1 MAMGQGAFDLEGLV
15 EGADRLSAQ
24 HCPHGVDRGGWQL
37 GEVGQG
43 AVLDLAALAVGLAN
57 QHRAVLPAS
66 LPAGHSGYMHRT
78 RGAPW
83 HIRIVAVPSPNV
95 KSINGYIGRA
105 ASTRIKINSPQELR
119 ARASPVGC
127 LLGQVCGSV
136 HERRPARA
144 LFGTPLG

>member
-1 MAMGQGAFDLEGLV
+1 MAMGEGPFDLEGLV
-15 EGADRLSAQ
+15 EGADGSSAQ

-83 HIRIVAVPSPNV
+83 HIRIVVVLSPNV

-119 ARASPVGC
+119 LREPEGGARLARA
-127 LLGQVCGSV
+127 
-136 HERRPARA
+136 ED
-144 LFGTPLG
+144 

>member
-1 MAMGQGAFDLEGLV
+1 
-15 EGADRLSAQ
+15 DRFSAQ
-24 HCPHGVDRGGWQL
+24 HSTNGVHRGGWQL

-83 HIRIVAVPSPNV
+83 HIRIVAVLSPNV

-105 ASTRIKINSPQELR
+105 ASTRIKINSRQELR
-119 ARASPVGC
+119 SSQPGQAGTGETGRGRAPDGDTP
-127 LLGQVCGSV
+127 
-136 HERRPARA
+136 ETRA
-144 LFGTPLG
+144 PGR